1 MKKRQR
7 EHIFRCCFLGRGL
20 PPSSASRG
28 IGGFHLPKDI
38 SRCTRKTKITPGA
51 RSFDSLRS
59 LRMTPHPS
67 QCAAELCSALQGPFP
82 SRERQEWATVTGRT
96 GGDSLRPGAPLQS
109 ASPTAPPEGE
119 PRTGTSSG
127 ASRHL
132 SALRCPKSTSGL
144 RLSSCF
150 STAAEKAYP
159 PVTLAGSGDSPL

>member
-28 IGGFHLPKDI
+28 IGGFHLPHCHPEEVKPTKD
-38 SRCTRKTKITPGA
+38 PDGA
-51 RSFDSLRS
+51 GRIYRGAHGN
-59 LRMTPHPS
+59 HPS